1 MMKKITKPSKMLC
14 LLAMILA
21 SVFAAS
27 AADFMVDSIC
37 YNIIGDNQVEVT
49 SRDSIKYAGEVI
61 IPSMVVNDGT
71 TYQVTRIG
79 DYAFQGCKEL
89 TLIDIAEGVTSIG
102 RFAFNGCSQ
111 LENVDLPNSMVT
123 LEMFAFYGCTK
134 FTSFHVSRNLAN
146 IAYNAL
152 MFCKNIA
159 YYTCSSLNTHYKA
172 VNGILYSKD
181 LTMLVA
187 YPPADPATHF
197 DIPTHVTALHDYCLS
212 ANYNLVSVNIPE
224 TVTWMGMNIFRDCT
238 GIVEIDIPDCV
249 THMGVTVFGGCTSLT
264 RVHLPAS
271 LDTIKNSTFSGCT
284 ALTEVTIPRNV
295 SCIDYQGFINASALK
310 TVIFEEGSRLTSI
323 GENAFSDCFKLETL
337 DMPSTV
343 TYLGSGCFSHCYAL
357 ESINMSH
364 NLTEIGSSLFSQCN
378 SLTEC
383 EIIGD
388 VPTMWNVFLFCPKLK
403 KVRLGDKNGTPGT
416 TLIQNATISRCNQLE
431 YLELGANI
439 DSLESSALCSLDSLK
454 VLICWATTPPRC
466 GSYSYSS
473 SFSPSPM
480 NLKKAVLYVPKAS
493 LEAYRTADDWKN
505 FKTIAAIEDVGDIN
519 GNGKINIADVTEL
532 INMLLS
538 GDYDRKVY
546 ADVNL
551 DGIVNITDVT
561 ALINI
566 LLSGD

>member
-1 MMKKITKPSKMLC
+1 MLC
-14 LLAMILA
+14 LLAMMLTG
-21 SVFAAS
+21 VLTAS

-37 YNIIGDNQVEVT
+37 YNIIGDNQVEVM
-49 SRDSIKYAGEVI
+49 SRDSIKYAGEVT
-61 IPSMVVNDGT
+61 IPATVVNDGT
-71 TYQVTRIG
+71 TYHVTRIG

-102 RFAFNGCSQ
+102 KFAFNGCTN
-111 LENVDLPNSMVT
+111 LENVDLPNSMIS
-123 LEMFAFYGCTK
+123 LEMFAFYGCYG
-134 FTSFHVSRNLAN
+134 FTSFHVPRNLAD

-152 MFCKNIA
+152 MSCKNIA

-187 YPPADPATHF
+187 YPPADPATSF

-212 ANYNLVSVNIPE
+212 ANHNLVSVNIPE

-284 ALTEVTIPRNV
+284 QLTEVTVPRNV
-295 SCIDYQGFINASALK
+295 SCIDEQGFINARGLK

-323 GENAFSDCFKLETL
+323 GKNAFCDCYALETF

-343 TYLGSGCFSHCYAL
+343 TSIGTGCFSDCFAL
-357 ESINMSH
+357 KSIHMSH
-364 NLTEIGSSLFSQCN
+364 NLTEIGSSVFSRCN
-378 SLTEC
+378 ALTEC

-388 VPTMWNVFLFCPKLK
+388 VPTMWNLFLNCAKLK

-416 TLIQNATISRCNQLE
+416 TLIQNATISSCKQLE

-439 DSLESSALCSLDSLK
+439 DSLENNALCSLDSLK

-466 GSYSYSS
+466 NANWS
-473 SFSPSPM
+473 SFSPWPTS
-480 NLKKAVLYVPKAS
+480 LKKTVLYVPKAS
-493 LEAYRTADDWKN
+493 LEAYRTANDWKN

-519 GNGKINIADVTEL
+519 DDCSISIADVTAL
-532 INMLLS
+532 IQHLLYGGS
-538 GDYDRKVY
+538 SNIETPLL
-546 ADVNL
+546 DVNF
-551 DGIVNITDVT
+551 DGKINITDVT

-566 LLSGD
+566 LLTVE